1 VLKPDIWGPTP
12 PRAPCLHTV
21 PEGHHLVSVRQSC
34 RDPASH
40 ASAGLPAALQSDQNR
55 IPSRRTPRCPQQ
67 CAHQAASRATG
78 PVRALSAPG
87 MTTSAFD
94 DGAGPAGSEKLAF
107 WHTERMVI
115 LGGPVCGLGLLAC
128 GAIALPPQAF
138 GLTLIGREVTAIT
151 TAAGMAMFGLLA
163 LPLLYWVLIF
173 IPLPDALY
181 PRWARDVREDRR
193 KFPQTNPSQPSH
205 PRDQPDS
212 EWR

>member
-1 VLKPDIWGPTP
+1 
-12 PRAPCLHTV
+12 
-21 PEGHHLVSVRQSC
+21 
-34 RDPASH
+34 
-40 ASAGLPAALQSDQNR
+40 
-55 IPSRRTPRCPQQ
+55 
-67 CAHQAASRATG
+67 
-78 PVRALSAPG
+78 
-87 MTTSAFD
+87 
-94 DGAGPAGSEKLAF
+94 
-107 WHTERMVI
+107 
-115 LGGPVCGLGLLAC
+115 C

-138 GLTLIGREVTAIT
+138 DLTLIGREVTAIT

-212 EWR
+212 ESRGSAPVPARGRDIDARTPGLGGRDPHRRAESCQLPETGDLRNLGGRPELYRTYAGEALMAC

>member
-1 VLKPDIWGPTP
+1 ARSG
-12 PRAPCLHTV
+12 
-21 PEGHHLVSVRQSC
+21 
-34 RDPASH
+34 
-40 ASAGLPAALQSDQNR
+40 SAAQRGAM
-55 IPSRRTPRCPQQ
+55 RTGQ
-67 CAHQAASRATG
+67 
-78 PVRALSAPG
+78 
-87 MTTSAFD
+87 
-94 DGAGPAGSEKLAF
+94 
-107 WHTERMVI
+107 MVI
-115 LGGPVCGLGLLAC
+115 LGGPGCGLGLLAR

-181 PRWARDVREDRR
+181 PRWAREVREDRR
-193 KFPQTNPSQPSH
+193 QFPQTNPSQPSH

>member
-1 VLKPDIWGPTP
+1 MAQREVGT
-12 PRAPCLHTV
+12 
-21 PEGHHLVSVRQSC
+21 LVFLG
-34 RDPASH
+34 
-40 ASAGLPAALQSDQNR
+40 AGLVILALVVWA
-55 IPSRRTPRCPQQ
+55 RRGRS
-67 CAHQAASRATG
+67 HRAGSWMST
-78 PVRALSAPG
+78 APG
-87 MTTSAFD
+87 DMR
-94 DGAGPAGSEKLAF
+94 
-107 WHTERMVI
+107 TERMVI

-128 GAIALPPQAF
+128 GAIALPPPAF
-138 GLTLIGREVTAIT
+138 ALTLIGREVTAIT